1 MLVLEENEEEEKGEE
16 EEEEEKG
23 YAKEEVTHIYLK
35 VIFSWYVY
43 IVIPTCINVSVSY
56 DAYSINNVLN

>member
-1 MLVLEENEEEEKGEE
+1 MLVLEENEEEEKG

-43 IVIPTCINVSVSY
+43 IVIPTCINVPVSY
-56 DAYSINNVLN
+56 DDYSINNILN